1 MADLPFNWEPIIRN
15 IRLSVDQILR
25 SLAAGISTNEI
36 LEDYPELEEDDIK
49 ACLLYAVKLT

>member
-15 IRLSVDQILR
+15 IRISVDQILR

>member
-1 MADLPFNWEPIIRN
+1 MADVPFNWEPIIRN
-15 IRLSVDQILR
+15 IRISVDQILR